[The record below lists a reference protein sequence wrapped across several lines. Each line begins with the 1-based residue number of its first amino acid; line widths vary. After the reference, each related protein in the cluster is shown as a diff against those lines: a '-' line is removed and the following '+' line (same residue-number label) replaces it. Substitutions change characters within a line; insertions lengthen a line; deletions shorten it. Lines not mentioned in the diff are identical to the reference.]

1 MDQSTGG
8 TGPRLADAVLD
19 RLREALAD
27 RYELLRELGRGGMA
41 TVYVARDRKHGREVA
56 LKVMDPTLAKG
67 VGAARFLRE
76 VRIAATLT
84 HPGIVPVFDS
94 GEVGDTFYYVM
105 PLLRGASLRD
115 RMRAGPIAP
124 REACLLL
131 AEVADAL
138 DAAHRANVVHRDVK
152 PENILIAD
160 GRPLVTDFGV
170 AHATPSNEFADSLT
184 DTGVSVGTLLYMAP
198 EQLFDAAKTDARADV
213 FSVGAILYEM
223 LSGAPPFTAPTMPA
237 AMARLAAEPT
247 PPLPDALPVSAELR
261 AVVAR
266 ATAREPEARFA
277 SAHELADALR
287 DAAMLESA
295 PISAPRLLPPST
307 RRMSRRTMMG
317 ASAVLLVLLAGT
329 AAIVWR
335 LRGAASDA
343 GATPPSL
350 AVLSFE
356 NTSHDPKLAYFS
368 DGIGQELQNALAELP
383 GLSVASR
390 TATDV
395 WRGRAA
401 DPRDIARALGVT
413 DLLEGGV
420 ARTQDSVR
428 IYVRLVDGRTGRQ
441 RWRGRYDRKL
451 ADLFD
456 VQEEVARSVA
466 GELRVALAENGATA
480 IARSRTASIEA
491 HDLVL
496 RANYEMRTNRVPDL
510 ERTVSLADSALAI
523 DPAYAPAWATKAR
536 ALNYLALFRGRRSAD
551 VPRQAR
557 DAAARAVELDSLSA
571 DAQLSYGVLLFRYDW
586 RWTDA
591 ERHLQRAITLNPS
604 LVEAHRQLSRVL
616 RSLGR
621 FEEARAANDEAFRI
635 DPGQSSR
642 GVSMG
647 RISYFARD
655 YARAIRETRTTTDT
669 TLPSFFSWLGEA
681 YMQAG
686 RWKEAESVLMR
697 DTTQSATALLLART
711 GRAPQARRIAANAE
725 RRRDSTLEEIAEV
738 YLALGDRERALDL
751 LEQAVAE
758 HDPLVVDFLVRPGL
772 DPVRNEPRFRALM
785 QRLAFPTAAKF
796 ER

>member
-1 MDQSTGG
+1 VDQSTGG

-56 LKVMDPTLAKG
+56 LKVMDPSLAKG

-94 GEVGDTFYYVM
+94 GDEGDTFYYVM
-105 PLLRGASLRD
+105 PLLHGASLRD

-170 AHATPSNEFADSLT
+170 AHAAPTDFGDSLT

-198 EQLFDAAKTDARADV
+198 EQLFDAANTDARADV
-213 FSVGAILYEM
+213 FSVGAMLYEM

-247 PPLPDALPVSAELR
+247 PPLPETLPVSAELR

-266 ATAREPEARFA
+266 ATARDPEARFA

-287 DAAMLESA
+287 AAALLEATSS
-295 PISAPRLLPPST
+295 SAPRLIARST
-307 RRMSRRTMMG
+307 RRVSRRTLIG
-317 ASAVLLVLLAGT
+317 AAAVLLVLLAGI
-329 AAIVWR
+329 AVIVLR
-335 LRGAASDA
+335 LRGGASDA
-343 GATPPSL
+343 GAMPPSL

-368 DGIGQELQNALAELP
+368 DGIAQELQNALAELP

-401 DPRDIARALGVT
+401 DPREIARALGVT

-428 IYVRLVDGRTGRQ
+428 IYVRLVDGKTGRQ

-456 VQEEVARSVA
+456 VQEDVARSVA

-510 ERTVSLADSALAI
+510 ERAVSLADSALAL
-523 DPAYAPAWATKAR
+523 DPAYAPAWASKAR

-557 DAAARAVELDSLSA
+557 DAAAHAVELDSLSA

-586 RWTDA
+586 RWADA
-591 ERHLQRAITLNPS
+591 ERHLRRAIALNPS
-604 LVEAHRQLSRVL
+604 LVDAHRQLSRVL
-616 RSLGR
+616 RSLGK
-621 FEEARAANDEAFRI
+621 FEEARAANLAGLRI
-635 DPGQSSR
+635 DPGQR
-642 GVSMG
+642 GRGLNLG

-655 YARAIRETRTTTDT
+655 YERAIRETREAPDT
-669 TLPSFFSWLGEA
+669 TLSTYFSWLGEA
-681 YMQAG
+681 YMCAG
-686 RWKEAESVLMR
+686 RLTEAEPLLMR
-697 DTTQSATALLLART
+697 DTTQTAAVILLAKT
-711 GRAPQARRIAANAE
+711 GRAPQALRLLANAE
-725 RRRDSTLEEIAEV
+725 RGREWTLEEIAEA
-738 YLALGDRERALDL
+738 YIALGDRQRALDR

-772 DPVRNEPRFRALM
+772 DPVRTEPRFQALM
-785 QRLAFPTAAKF
+785 QKLAFPPAAKF

>member
-1 MDQSTGG
+1 MTQPTGG
-8 TGPRLADAVLD
+8 SGPRLADAVLD

-41 TVYVARDRKHGREVA
+41 TVYVARDRKHDREVA
-56 LKVMDPTLAKG
+56 LKVMDPSLARG
-67 VGAARFLRE
+67 VGAARFVRE

-105 PLLRGASLRD
+105 PLMRGASLRD
-115 RMRAGPIAP
+115 RMRSGPIAP
-124 REACLLL
+124 RDACLLL

-138 DAAHRANVVHRDVK
+138 DAAHRAHVVHRDIK

-170 AHATPSNEFADSLT
+170 AHAALSGESGESLT

-213 FSVGAILYEM
+213 FSVGAMLYEM

-237 AMARLAAEPT
+237 AMARLAAEST
-247 PPLPDALPVSAELR
+247 PRLPATVPVSAELR
-261 AVVAR
+261 SVVGR
-266 ATAREPEARFA
+266 ATARDPDDRFA
-277 SAHELADALR
+277 SARELADALR
-287 DAAMLESA
+287 AAAMAEPVSS
-295 PISAPRLLPPST
+295 SAPRLVAGPA
-307 RRMSRRTMMG
+307 RRMSRRAVTG
-317 ASAVLLVLLAGT
+317 AFLALLVLIVAAG
-329 AAIVWR
+329 IVR
-335 LRGAASDA
+335 HVRGGRTRADAS
-343 GATPPSL
+343 PPSL

-368 DGIGQELQNALAELP
+368 DGITQELQNALAELP

-401 DPRDIARALGVT
+401 DPRDIAHALGVT

-441 RWRGRYDRKL
+441 RWRGRYDRRL

-456 VQEEVARSVA
+456 VQEDVARSVA
-466 GELRVALAENGATA
+466 GELRVALAEGGATA

-496 RANYEMRTNRVPDL
+496 RANYELRGSHVSEL
-510 ERTVSLADSALAI
+510 ERAVAMADSALALVP
-523 DPAYAPAWATKAR
+523 DYAPAWASKAR
-536 ALNYLALFRGRRSAD
+536 ALSYLALFRGRRSSD

-571 DAQLSYGVLLFRYDW
+571 DAQMSYGVLLFRYDW
-586 RWTDA
+586 RWADA
-591 ERHLQRAITLNPS
+591 ERHLQRAIALNPS
-604 LVEAHRQLSRVL
+604 LVDAHRQLSRVL

-621 FEEARAANDEAFRI
+621 FGEARAANLAAFRI
-635 DPGQSSR
+635 DPGERSR
-642 GVSMG
+642 ALSFG

-655 YARAIRETRTTTDT
+655 YERAIRETRESPDT
-669 TLPSFFSWLGEA
+669 TLPSYLTWLGEA

-686 RWKEAESVLMR
+686 NLAAAESLLTR
-697 DTTQSATALLLART
+697 DTTQAALGILLAKT
-711 GRAPQARRIAANAE
+711 GRAPRALEILARAE
-725 RRRDSTLEEIAEV
+725 RDREWTLEEIAEV
-738 YLALGDRERALDL
+738 YVALGDHARALDR

-758 HDPLVVDFLVRPGL
+758 HDPLVVDFLVRPAL
-772 DPVRNEPRFRALM
+772 DPVRSEPRFQALM
-785 QRLAFPTAAKF
+785 RKLAFPSAAKF

>member
-1 MDQSTGG
+1 L
-8 TGPRLADAVLD
+8 P
-19 RLREALAD
+19 
-27 RYELLRELGRGGMA
+27 A
-41 TVYVARDRKHGREVA
+41 T
-56 LKVMDPTLAKG
+56 
-67 VGAARFLRE
+67 
-76 VRIAATLT
+76 
-84 HPGIVPVFDS
+84 
-94 GEVGDTFYYVM
+94 
-105 PLLRGASLRD
+105 
-115 RMRAGPIAP
+115 
-124 REACLLL
+124 
-131 AEVADAL
+131 
-138 DAAHRANVVHRDVK
+138 
-152 PENILIAD
+152 
-160 GRPLVTDFGV
+160 
-170 AHATPSNEFADSLT
+170 
-184 DTGVSVGTLLYMAP
+184 
-198 EQLFDAAKTDARADV
+198 
-213 FSVGAILYEM
+213 
-223 LSGAPPFTAPTMPA
+223 
-237 AMARLAAEPT
+237 
-247 PPLPDALPVSAELR
+247 LPVSAELR

-266 ATAREPEARFA
+266 ATARDPDERFA
-277 SAHELADALR
+277 SAHALAEALR
-287 DAAMLESA
+287 AAATLE
-295 PISAPRLLPPST
+295 PTTISAPRLAAGST
-307 RRMSRRTMMG
+307 RRMSRRTLIG
-317 ASAVLLVLLAGT
+317 VSAVVFVLLAGT
-329 AAIVWR
+329 AAILSH
-335 LRGAASDA
+335 LRGARADA

-368 DGIGQELQNALAELP
+368 DGIAQELQNALAELP

-428 IYVRLVDGRTGRQ
+428 IYVRLVDGKTGRQ

-456 VQEEVARSVA
+456 VQEDVARSVA
-466 GELRVALAENGATA
+466 GELRVALAENGTTA

-496 RANYEMRTNRVPDL
+496 RANYEMRTSRVPDL

-571 DAQLSYGVLLFRYDW
+571 DAQLSYGVLLFRYEW
-586 RWTDA
+586 RWADA
-591 ERHLQRAITLNPS
+591 ERHLQRAIALNPS
-604 LVEAHRQLSRVL
+604 LVEAHLQLARVL

-621 FEEARAANDEAFRI
+621 FEDARAANVAAFRI
-635 DPGQSSR
+635 DPGQRSR
-642 GVSMG
+642 GLSLG

-655 YARAIRETRTTTDT
+655 YERAIRETRESPDT
-669 TLPSFFSWLGEA
+669 TLPAYFTWLGEA
-681 YMQAG
+681 YMRAG
-686 RWKEAESVLMR
+686 RLAEAESLLMR
-697 DTTQSATALLLART
+697 DTTQTATAILLAKT
-711 GRAPQARRIAANAE
+711 GRMPQALRSLTNAE
-725 RRRDSTLEEIAEV
+725 RGREWTLEEIAEV
-738 YLALGDRERALDL
+738 YIALGDRERALDR

-772 DPVRNEPRFRALM
+772 DPVRNEPRFQALM
-785 QRLAFPTAAKF
+785 RKLAFPAAARF

>member
-56 LKVMDPTLAKG
+56 LKVMDPALAKG

-170 AHATPSNEFADSLT
+170 AHAAPADVGDSLT

-198 EQLFDAAKTDARADV
+198 EQLFDAANTDARADV
-213 FSVGAILYEM
+213 FSVGAMRYEM
-223 LSGAPPFTAPTMPA
+223 LSGAPPFTAPTLPA

-247 PPLPDALPVSAELR
+247 PPLPETLPVSAELR

-266 ATAREPEARFA
+266 ATARDPEARFA

-287 DAAMLESA
+287 AAALLESA

-317 ASAVLLVLLAGT
+317 ASAVLLVLLAG
-329 AAIVWR
+329 AAIVWH
-335 LRGAASDA
+335 LRGGASDA
-343 GATPPSL
+343 GAMPPSL

-368 DGIGQELQNALAELP
+368 DGIAQELQNALAELP

-401 DPRDIARALGVT
+401 DPREIARALGVT

-428 IYVRLVDGRTGRQ
+428 IYVRLVDGKTGRH

-456 VQEEVARSVA
+456 VQEDVARSVA
-466 GELRVALAENGATA
+466 GELRVALVENGATA

-510 ERTVSLADSALAI
+510 EHAVSLADSALAL
-523 DPAYAPAWATKAR
+523 DPAYAPAWASKAR
-536 ALNYLALFRGRRSAD
+536 ALSYLALFRGRRSAD

-586 RWTDA
+586 RWADA
-591 ERHLQRAITLNPS
+591 ERHLRRAIALNPS
-604 LVEAHRQLSRVL
+604 LVDAHRQLSRVL
-616 RSLGR
+616 RSLGE
-621 FEEARAANDEAFRI
+621 FEAARAANLAAFRI
-635 DPGQSSR
+635 DPGQR
-642 GVSMG
+642 GRGLSLG

-655 YARAIRETRTTTDT
+655 YERAIRETREAPDT
-669 TLPSFFSWLGEA
+669 TLSAYFTGLGEA
-681 YMQAG
+681 YMFAG
-686 RWKEAESVLMR
+686 RLTEAEPLLMR
-697 DTTQSATALLLART
+697 DTTQSAAVILLAKA
-711 GRAPQARRIAANAE
+711 GRAPQALRLLANAE
-725 RRRDSTLEEIAEV
+725 RSREWTLEESAEV
-738 YLALGDRERALDL
+738 YIALGDRQRALDR

-772 DPVRNEPRFRALM
+772 DPVRTEPRFQALM
-785 QRLAFPTAAKF
+785 RKLAFPAAAKF